1 MTSFRCQV
9 RGTATCATSS
19 SSRWDRSAK
28 TSVRARSAAVSSPLG
43 IRRIILHGM
52 AVAGPTVTERD
63 VEDAAALL
71 GGRVRE
77 TPLLP
82 AGELSRRIGARALL
96 KAENLQL
103 TGSFKVRGALNMTM
117 QLSPEER
124 ARGGA
129 AGSAGN
135 HAQALAFAA
144 RRLGTRAVVFMPVDA
159 PLAKVAAARQDGAE
173 VRLG

>member
-52 AVAGPTVTERD
+52 AVAGPTVTETN

-71 GGRVRE
+71 HGRVRE
-77 TPLLP
+77 TPLLA
-82 AGELSRRIGARALL
+82 AGELSRLVGARAVL
-96 KAENLQL
+96 KAENLKL
-103 TGSFKVRGALNMTM
+103 TGSFKFRAAFNAMRGL
-117 QLSPEER
+117 PPRE
-124 ARGGA
+124 
-129 AGSAGN
+129 
-135 HAQALAFAA
+135 F
-144 RRLGTRAVVFMPVDA
+144 
-159 PLAKVAAARQDGAE
+159 
-173 VRLG
+173 